1 MPSTSLLAIVYED
14 QEFHNED
21 RPARRFLAVY
31 ILFVVVVSSLLF
43 VFNMGIVFALTRGIE
58 AKFSA
63 TLGITGIVQFLLF
76 VIPILLVFAEWY
88 LWDILL
94 AKRYR
99 S

>member
-1 MPSTSLLAIVYED
+1 MYDEQDFQS
-14 QEFHNED
+14 ED
-21 RPARRFLAVY
+21 RNARRFLAIYV
-31 ILFVVVVSSLLF
+31 LFVVVVSSFLF

-58 AKFSA
+58 AKFSS

-76 VIPILLVFAEWY
+76 VIPILLIFAEWY